1 MREGMTVRLGGLLT
15 LALVAGIPVAAGAQ
29 NLLRVEDESGA
40 VHYTN
45 NPCHPLYRRL
55 VPDACRP
62 PEPEPGAVAAAPV
75 IAAPST
81 PATGSFAR
89 EIEQTAGRYGIDHR
103 LVRAVVQVESGGNP
117 RAVSPKG
124 ARGLMQLMPARAEAL
139 GVRDSF
145 DPGANL
151 DGGVRHLRDL
161 LTRFSGDLPLAL
173 AAYNAGEEAVRLH
186 NGVPPF
192 PETQAY
198 VRKVL
203 AIYSPAAPAPPRTWQ
218 KPAPVRGTAPA
229 RRL

>member
-1 MREGMTVRLGGLLT
+1 MTLRLGGLVA
-15 LALVAGIPVAAGAQ
+15 LALVTGVPVAAGAQ
-29 NLLRVEDESGA
+29 SLLRIEDEAGV

-45 NPCHPLYRRL
+45 NPCHPVYRRL

-62 PEPEPGAVAAAPV
+62 PEPEPAVGAAPVAAAPD
-75 IAAPST
+75 
-81 PATGSFAR
+81 PAVAQSSFAR
-89 EIEQTAGRYGIDHR
+89 EIEQTAGRYGVDHR
-103 LVRAVVQVESGGNP
+103 LVKAVVQIESGGNP

-151 DGGVRHLRDL
+151 DGGVRHLREL
-161 LTRFSGDLPLAL
+161 LTRFSGDLTLAL

-192 PETQAY
+192 RETQEY

-203 AIYSPAAPAPPRTWQ
+203 ALYSPATPGPGRTPPR
-218 KPAPVRGTAPA
+218 PMPGRSIAPA
-229 RRL
+229 RKL

>member
-1 MREGMTVRLGGLLT
+1 MAIRLGGLLT
-15 LALVAGIPVAAGAQ
+15 LALVAGVPLAAGAQ
-29 NLLRVEDESGA
+29 SLLRIEDESGA

-62 PEPEPGAVAAAPV
+62 PEPEPAAVGAPMVAAGTPV
-75 IAAPST
+75 
-81 PATGSFAR
+81 TGSFAR
-89 EIEQTAGRYGIDHR
+89 EIEQTAGRYGVDHR
-103 LVRAVVQVESGGNP
+103 LVQAVVQVESGGNP

-151 DGGVRHLRDL
+151 DGGVRHLREL
-161 LTRFSGDLPLAL
+161 LTRFSGDLTLAL
-173 AAYNAGEEAVRLH
+173 AAYNAGEDAVRLH

-203 AIYSPAAPAPPRTWQ
+203 AIYSPPGPAPARAPQ
-218 KPAPVRGTAPA
+218 KPAPVRGTTPA
-229 RRL
+229 RKL